1 MGARDLQEERAMSY
15 PKYML
20 ALFWALVAVLI
31 ISYLLLPEQSPPSEA
46 QRLFNQHLGR

>member
-1 MGARDLQEERAMSY
+1 MSY

-20 ALFWALVAVLI
+20 ALFWALVAALI
-31 ISYLLLPEQSPPSEA
+31 ISYLLLPEQSPPGEA